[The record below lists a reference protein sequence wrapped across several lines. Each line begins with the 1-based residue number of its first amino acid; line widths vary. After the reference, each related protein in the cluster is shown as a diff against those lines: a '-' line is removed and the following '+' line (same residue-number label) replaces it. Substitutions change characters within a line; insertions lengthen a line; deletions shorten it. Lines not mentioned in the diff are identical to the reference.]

1 MEAYANALLIAIP
14 SFMVLLITEIAYGQW
29 SGKQTYVFMDTI
41 ASLSSGLT
49 NILKDT
55 LGLVVILV
63 SYSWLSAQLAITH
76 IDAGLWLYII
86 AFICI
91 DFASYWSHRLNHK
104 INFFWNQHVIHHS
117 SEEFNMAC
125 ALRQSISNILGYGA
139 LFLIPAA
146 ILGIPEQVI
155 AVLAPLHLFGQ
166 FWYHTQHIG
175 KLGWLE
181 YIIVTPSQ
189 HRVHHAINP
198 IYIDKNL
205 SAIFCVWDRMFGTFQ
220 EELKEEPPV
229 YGVLKPV
236 QSWNPIWINF
246 QHLWGLLQDAW
257 NTKNWEDK
265 ISLWFRPTGWRPK
278 DVALSHPKS
287 LITDVHQRDKYQ
299 PKATQS
305 LQYWALFHLFAT
317 LTLLLLMLYHFESL
331 NNNEII
337 LLGFALFAAIFGYT
351 SVMDRYRWSYAFEW
365 MRLLITFFTLS
376 LALGVLVPSI
386 YWAWM
391 VYVAMASLS
400 LGVLQWTG
408 STNNAQA
415 A

>member
-337 LLGFALFAAIFGYT
+337 VLGFALFAAIFGYT

-400 LGVLQWTG
+400 LGILQWTG
-408 STNNAQA
+408 STNNVQA

>member
-14 SFMVLLITEIAYGQW
+14 TFVVLLLTEIAYGQW

-317 LTLLLLMLYHFESL
+317 LSLLLLMLYHFESL

-337 LLGFALFAAIFGYT
+337 VLGFALFAAIFGYT

-400 LGVLQWTG
+400 LGILQWTG

>member
-14 SFMVLLITEIAYGQW
+14 SFMVLLLTEIAYGQW

-278 DVALSHPKS
+278 DVALSRPKS

-317 LTLLLLMLYHFESL
+317 LSLLLLMLYHFESL

-337 LLGFALFAAIFGYT
+337 VLGFALFAAIFGYT

-400 LGVLQWTG
+400 LGMLQWTG

>member
-1 MEAYANALLIAIP
+1 MEAYANVLLIAIP
-14 SFMVLLITEIAYGQW
+14 SFMVLLLTEIAYDQW

-76 IDAGLWLYII
+76 IDARLWLYII

-337 LLGFALFAAIFGYT
+337 VLGFALFAAIFGYT

-400 LGVLQWTG
+400 LGILQWTG
-408 STNNAQA
+408 STNNVQA

>member
-1 MEAYANALLIAIP
+1 MEAYANALLTAIP
-14 SFMVLLITEIAYGQW
+14 TFVVLLLTEIAYGQW

-337 LLGFALFAAIFGYT
+337 VLGFALFAAIFGYT

>member
-14 SFMVLLITEIAYGQW
+14 TFVVLLLTEIAYGQW

-317 LTLLLLMLYHFESL
+317 LSLLLLMLYHFGSL

>member
-14 SFMVLLITEIAYGQW
+14 SFMVLLLTEIAYRQW

-278 DVALSHPKS
+278 DVALSYPKS

-317 LTLLLLMLYHFESL
+317 LSLLLLMLYHFESL

-337 LLGFALFAAIFGYT
+337 VLGFALFAAIFGYT

-376 LALGVLVPSI
+376 MALGVLVPSI

-400 LGVLQWTG
+400 LGMLQWTG

>member
-1 MEAYANALLIAIP
+1 MEAYANALLTAIP
-14 SFMVLLITEIAYGQW
+14 TFVVLLLTEIAYGQW

-337 LLGFALFAAIFGYT
+337 VLGFALFAAIFGYT

-400 LGVLQWTG
+400 LGILQWTG
-408 STNNAQA
+408 STNNVQA

>member
-14 SFMVLLITEIAYGQW
+14 TFVVLLLTEIAYGQW

-229 YGVLKPV
+229 YGFLKPV

-278 DVALSHPKS
+278 DVALTRPKS

-317 LTLLLLMLYHFESL
+317 LSLLLLMLYHFESL

-337 LLGFALFAAIFGYT
+337 VLGFALFAAIFGYT

-400 LGVLQWTG
+400 LGMLQWTG

>member
-14 SFMVLLITEIAYGQW
+14 TFVVLLLTEIAYGQW

-49 NILKDT
+49 NILNDT

-337 LLGFALFAAIFGYT
+337 VLGFALFAAIFGYT

-400 LGVLQWTG
+400 LGILQWTG
-408 STNNAQA
+408 STNNVQA

>member
-14 SFMVLLITEIAYGQW
+14 TFVVLLLTEIAYGQW

-49 NILKDT
+49 NILNDT

-317 LTLLLLMLYHFESL
+317 LSLLLLMLYHFESL

-337 LLGFALFAAIFGYT
+337 VLGFALFAAIFGYT

-400 LGVLQWTG
+400 LGILQWTG
-408 STNNAQA
+408 STNNVQA

>member
-1 MEAYANALLIAIP
+1 MEAYANVLLIAIP
-14 SFMVLLITEIAYGQW
+14 SFMVLLLTEIAYGQW

-317 LTLLLLMLYHFESL
+317 LSLLLLMLYHFESL

-337 LLGFALFAAIFGYT
+337 VLGFALFAAIFGYT

-391 VYVAMASLS
+391 IYVAMASLS
-400 LGVLQWTG
+400 LGMLQWTG

>member
-14 SFMVLLITEIAYGQW
+14 SFMVLLLTEIAYGQW

-317 LTLLLLMLYHFESL
+317 LSLLLLMLYHFESL

-337 LLGFALFAAIFGYT
+337 VLGFALFAAIFGYT

-400 LGVLQWTG
+400 LGMLQWTG

>member
-317 LTLLLLMLYHFESL
+317 LSLLLLMLYHFGSL

>member
-1 MEAYANALLIAIP
+1 MEAYANVLLIAIP
-14 SFMVLLITEIAYGQW
+14 SFMVLLLTEIAYGQW

-278 DVALSHPKS
+278 DVTLSHPKS

-317 LTLLLLMLYHFESL
+317 LSLLLLMLYHFESL

-337 LLGFALFAAIFGYT
+337 VLGFALFAAIFGYT

-391 VYVAMASLS
+391 IYVAMASLS
-400 LGVLQWTG
+400 LGMLQWTG